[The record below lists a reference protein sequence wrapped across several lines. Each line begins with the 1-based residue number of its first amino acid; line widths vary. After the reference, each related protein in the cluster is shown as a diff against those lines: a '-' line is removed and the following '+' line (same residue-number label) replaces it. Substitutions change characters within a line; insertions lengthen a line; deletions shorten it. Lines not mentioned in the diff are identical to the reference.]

1 MTIRVAMWSGP
12 RNISTAM
19 MRAWENRYDTQV
31 IDEPFYAY
39 YLRASGKVHPMQD
52 DVLASQPQQWQQVV
66 EQLLAPRQCDI
77 FYQKM
82 MTHHMLDE
90 IDLSFCAQLK
100 HCFLIRNPANV
111 VNSYVKKIREVND
124 EDIGIKRQWQ
134 LYQKISEISGQDIPV
149 IDSKDVLKN
158 PRAALSA
165 VCEQLGLDFDETML
179 SWPQGRRDSDGVW
192 APHWYQRVEASTEF
206 EPYRPETIKLTA
218 AQQAVADENQDAYQ
232 QMFEKRLMP

>member
-1 MTIRVAMWSGP
+1 MTLRLAMWSGP

-19 MRAWENRYDTQV
+19 MRAWENRPDAMV

-52 DVLASQPQQWQQVV
+52 AVLESQPQQWQQVV
-66 EQLLAPRQCDI
+66 EQLLQDVDRPL

-90 IDLSFCAQLK
+90 IDLSFCGELK

-111 VNSYVKKIREVND
+111 INSYVKKISEVND

-134 LYQKISEISGQDIPV
+134 LYQQISEISGQNIPV
-149 IDSKDVLKN
+149 IDGQDVLKN
-158 PRAALSA
+158 PRAALSS
-165 VCEQLGLDFDETML
+165 VCEQLGLDFDEAML
-179 SWPQGRRDSDGVW
+179 SWPAGKRDSDGVW
-192 APHWYQRVEASTEF
+192 APHWYQRVEASTGF
-206 EPYRPETIKLTA
+206 EPYRPEATELCA
-218 AQQAVADENQDAYQ
+218 ELQAVADDNMEAYQ
-232 QMFEKRLMP
+232 QMYAKRIIL